1 MPKKTSVTSKPPDP
15 LDSAMERLE
24 RADEAT
30 GLLEYS
36 ADYEEPT
43 GRHEVT
49 VNLQQ
54 PHPPQPSQPQIEV
67 TQPAPGVWT
76 IAIKVVDRLRG
87 GWLVAAILIAA
98 LAVLKWF
105 GKL

>member
-1 MPKKTSVTSKPPDP
+1 
-15 LDSAMERLE
+15 MERLE

-36 ADYEEPT
+36 ADFEEPT
-43 GRHEVT
+43 GRHEVN
-49 VNLQQ
+49 VIMQQ
-54 PHPPQPSQPQIEV
+54 PTVPQPSQPQIEV
-67 TQPAPGVWT
+67 SQPTPGVWT

-98 LAVLKWF
+98 LAALRWF